1 MASAAAT
8 PATIPPTRFYFAFD
22 TEGSSPLEI
31 ALAAVRDGRI
41 CNALQLI
48 LRPEPG
54 HDEAYATA
62 NVHGI
67 SLTLATAIGVTQ
79 ERALSAM
86 RCFLLSERANVTSDP
101 EAAVYLFCAG
111 EAPGDGDT
119 AICTKLALPWLRLR
133 AVALDP
139 WLTRVQQEY
148 FRKVTDP
155 YVPVCPGFIHAA
167 YAPRQLR
174 VKAARN
180 ATARAKLQGGYHCA
194 THDVVRLVNFIGE
207 QRRKAEALQAAKQDV
222 AASRR
227 TTCSVV

>member
-79 ERALSAM
+79 ERA
-86 RCFLLSERANVTSDP
+86 
-101 EAAVYLFCAG
+101 
-111 EAPGDGDT
+111 
-119 AICTKLALPWLRLR
+119 IK
-133 AVALDP
+133 
-139 WLTRVQQEY
+139 
-148 FRKVTDP
+148 K
-155 YVPVCPGFIHAA
+155 
-167 YAPRQLR
+167 
-174 VKAARN
+174 
-180 ATARAKLQGGYHCA
+180 
-194 THDVVRLVNFIGE
+194 
-207 QRRKAEALQAAKQDV
+207 
-222 AASRR
+222 
-227 TTCSVV
+227 